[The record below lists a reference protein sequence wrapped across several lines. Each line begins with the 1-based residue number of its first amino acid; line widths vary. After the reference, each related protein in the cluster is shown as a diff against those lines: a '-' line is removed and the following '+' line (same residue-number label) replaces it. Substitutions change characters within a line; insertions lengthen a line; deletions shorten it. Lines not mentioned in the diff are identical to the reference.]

1 MVRTWA
7 LGKGNQ
13 KLVKIPTFSEVQ
25 GGGAGL
31 RKRAQRL

>member
-13 KLVKIPTFSEVQ
+13 KLVKIPTFSEAQ
-25 GGGAGL
+25 GAGARL